1 MKKLVQSTFI
11 LVFMICANVIAQSSK
26 SNIQTFELLKTIPTL
41 KVASPDRAQLAQ
53 EDALRDKQGLLY
65 RIGVARLTN
74 INTANS
80 GIWSTLQN
88 GDRQWQ
94 LIVDAP
100 DAEAISF
107 LFETFKI
114 YGGTTLRIQNMSGRD
129 VHPIMTSA
137 DVQEHFRQNAALCFG
152 DKLLL
157 TLTEPLYTSPSE
169 IYIDRIMYN
178 YRSTGNTAAQ
188 KINES
193 DPCEV
198 NVNCSPVG
206 DPWQDEKRGVAR
218 LYVVEGA
225 QAGWCSGTLINN
237 TASDCKPYF
246 LTALHC
252 GVNATTANMTQWKF
266 YFGYEAPS
274 CTNPTSAGTLASH
287 FITGCLRI
295 ADSGD
300 GGGNSGS
307 DFLLVKMGTA
317 SNEAS
322 VITQLKSTAF
332 NAYWNGWNANTAAT
346 TGGVGIHHPAGDI
359 KKISTFSGSTVS
371 TQWGTATGSHW
382 RVTWTA
388 NSNGHG
394 VTEGGS
400 SGSPLFN
407 GSQGY
412 VIGTLTGGGSY
423 CTAQNAP
430 DQYGKM
436 AFHWTN
442 NGTTTALQLKPWLDP
457 TNSGVLQ
464 LAGSNDPCTAVVPTA
479 PVANFSA
486 NQTNITPGT
495 TVQFT
500 DLSTG
505 VPTSWSWSISPSTGW
520 SYAGGTSAS
529 SQNPQVTFNSV
540 GQYTISLTASNAQ
553 GNDIET
559 KNNYIIV
566 ATATAP
572 CTGSSATCDEYINTV
587 TLNTINNTTSCS
599 SGGYGNYS
607 NINTSLAKG
616 STYSLTILPGVLGQ
630 TFQAYTDDEV
640 AAWIDFNNNNSFS
653 DPGEQVAYVLV
664 ASGWSNV
671 FNFTVP
677 TSAVT
682 GNVKMRVRISYSVD
696 GAIDPC
702 GESTFGEVEDYTINI
717 TSSSGLTENPL
728 EAINVYP
735 NPTDQELFIDLQN
748 IEAEVKSIEILD
760 ISGKVIQVVPANPGL
775 VMKLNTQSLS
785 QGMYQ
790 LRIISS
796 DFIATK
802 RFVKK

>member
-1 MKKLVQSTFI
+1 
-11 LVFMICANVIAQSSK
+11 
-26 SNIQTFELLKTIPTL
+26 
-41 KVASPDRAQLAQ
+41 
-53 EDALRDKQGLLY
+53 
-65 RIGVARLTN
+65 
-74 INTANS
+74 
-80 GIWSTLQN
+80 
-88 GDRQWQ
+88 
-94 LIVDAP
+94 
-100 DAEAISF
+100 
-107 LFETFKI
+107 
-114 YGGTTLRIQNMSGRD
+114 
-129 VHPIMTSA
+129 
-137 DVQEHFRQNAALCFG
+137 
-152 DKLLL
+152 
-157 TLTEPLYTSPSE
+157 
-169 IYIDRIMYN
+169 
-178 YRSTGNTAAQ
+178 
-188 KINES
+188 
-193 DPCEV
+193 
-198 NVNCSPVG
+198 
-206 DPWQDEKRGVAR
+206 
-218 LYVVEGA
+218 
-225 QAGWCSGTLINN
+225 
-237 TASDCKPYF
+237 
-246 LTALHC
+246 
-252 GVNATTANMTQWKF
+252 
-266 YFGYEAPS
+266 
-274 CTNPTSAGTLASH
+274 
-287 FITGCLRI
+287 
-295 ADSGD
+295 
-300 GGGNSGS
+300 
-307 DFLLVKMGTA
+307 
-317 SNEAS
+317 
-322 VITQLKSTAF
+322 
-332 NAYWNGWNANTAAT
+332 
-346 TGGVGIHHPAGDI
+346 
-359 KKISTFSGSTVS
+359 
-371 TQWGTATGSHW
+371 
-382 RVTWTA
+382 
-388 NSNGHG
+388 
-394 VTEGGS
+394 
-400 SGSPLFN
+400 
-407 GSQGY
+407 
-412 VIGTLTGGGSY
+412 
-423 CTAQNAP
+423 
-430 DQYGKM
+430 
-436 AFHWTN
+436 
-442 NGTTTALQLKPWLDP
+442 
-457 TNSGVLQ
+457 
-464 LAGSNDPCTAVVPTA
+464 
-479 PVANFSA
+479 
-486 NQTNITPGT
+486 

-529 SQNPQVTFNSV
+529 SQNPKVTFNSV

-760 ISGKVIQVVPANPGL
+760 ISGKVIQVIPANPGL